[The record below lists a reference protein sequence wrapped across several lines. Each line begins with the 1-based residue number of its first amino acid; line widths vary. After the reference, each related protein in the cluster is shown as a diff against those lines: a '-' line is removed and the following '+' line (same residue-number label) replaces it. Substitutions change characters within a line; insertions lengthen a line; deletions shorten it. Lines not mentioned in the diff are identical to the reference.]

1 MSIKEDNPDL
11 KVCMKED
18 NPDLKMCIKE
28 DNPDLKISREIVSS
42 ERWRNHFVI

>member
-42 ERWRNHFVI
+42 ERWRNR